1 MIFTDALESC
11 RFPWPPSTPAA
22 APLPPGLFQAS
33 YGPHG
38 IELIRLQVP
47 SDNSI
52 TGTRGVKVTGDP
64 NVPFEKTTFEIIA
77 PGCLDMSKE
86 DQEDSRAIQRFM
98 EEPRYT
104 DFQVFAEINQIKQ
117 HPRPQDDLIM
127 DFAIPEGIR
136 SRNMEFKTNTC
147 KVTFTFSAM
156 LAPCFSSYIHSTP
169 P

>member
-1 MIFTDALESC
+1 MIFTSALESC
-11 RFPWPPSTPAA
+11 RFPWPTSTPA

-38 IELIRLQVP
+38 IELIRLEVP

-64 NVPFEKTTFEIIA
+64 NVPFDKTTFEIIA

-98 EEPRYT
+98 DDPRYT
-104 DFQVFAEINQIKQ
+104 DFQV
-117 HPRPQDDLIM
+117 
-127 DFAIPEGIR
+127 
-136 SRNMEFKTNTC
+136 
-147 KVTFTFSAM
+147 SAF
-156 LAPCFSSYIHSTP
+156 LDQSY
-169 P
+169 